1 MYERILVPIDGSE
14 AAALGLAEAIKVAK
28 GLGGSIRLVTIVT
41 EVVMVSGFDAG
52 IGLATLMEGLRL
64 KSKKLLESGVASV
77 RSAGV
82 PVDAEFD
89 ESFGSHVGTK
99 ILQHASAW
107 PADLIVMG
115 THGRRG
121 IRRMVLGSDA
131 EFVVR
136 HAPVPVLLV
145 RSPQPPSA

>member
-1 MYERILVPIDGSE
+1 MYRRILVPIDGSE
-14 AAALGLAEAIKVAK
+14 ASALGLAEAIKLAK
-28 GLGGSIRLVTIVT
+28 GQGGAIRLVSIVS
-41 EVVMVSGFDAG
+41 EVVMVSGVEAG
-52 IGLATLMEGLRL
+52 IGIATLMEALRL
-64 KSKKLLESGVASV
+64 SHKQLLEDGAASV
-77 RSAGV
+77 RAGGV
-82 PVDAEFD
+82 EVDSELD

-115 THGRRG
+115 THGRQG

-145 RSPQPPSA
+145 RAP